1 MIFKRTYFE
10 IEDTMAQSIG
20 EMHGK
25 ICMVTGATSGIG
37 QVTAQALAGMGA
49 TTIIVARNQSRGEAT
64 VREIKAKTGNPF
76 VELML
81 ADLSSQAAIRQL
93 AQNFKQEYSRLD
105 VLVNN
110 AGAINLERTV
120 TVDGLENTFATN
132 HLGYFLLTNLLLD
145 CLKASAPSRIIN
157 VSSSASL
164 RGKINFD
171 DLQGTKR
178 CSGRAAYSQSKLG
191 NVLFTIALA
200 KKLQGTGVTVN
211 AVHPGPAITRFGM
224 NNNAFWRVVFGSV
237 YRVIGISAEEG
248 AQTQIYLATSPEV
261 SNVTGKYFYKKKA
274 IEPNP
279 LARDDAIAE
288 RLWTVSEQL
297 VGLAREPVLDLNAG
311 VQHST

>member
-1 MIFKRTYFE
+1 
-10 IEDTMAQSIG
+10 MAQSTG
-20 EMHGK
+20 KMHGK

-37 QVTAQALAGMGA
+37 QVTAQVLAGMGA
-49 TTIIVARNQSRGEAT
+49 TVISVARNHSRGEAT
-64 VREIKAKTGNPF
+64 VREIRDKTGNPL

-93 AQNFKQEYSRLD
+93 ARNFKQEYSRLD
-105 VLVNN
+105 VLVND
-110 AGAINLERTV
+110 AGAINLERAV

-132 HLGYFLLTNLLLD
+132 YLGGFLLTNLLLG

-171 DLQGTKR
+171 DLQGAR
-178 CSGRAAYSQSKLG
+178 SYSGRAAYSQSKLA
-191 NVLFTIALA
+191 NVLFTMALA

-211 AVHPGPAITRFGM
+211 AVHPGPAVTRFGM
-224 NNNAFWRVVFGSV
+224 NNNAFWRVVFGLV

-261 SNVTGKYFYKKKA
+261 SNVTGKYFYKKTPV
-274 IEPNP
+274 EPNP
-279 LARDDAIAE
+279 VARDEATVE
-288 RLWTVSEQL
+288 RLWKVSEQL
-297 VGLAREPVLDLNAG
+297 TGLAL
-311 VQHST
+311 